1 MPYQKFSEYLPKKSL
16 EHHSDMHL
24 HKNSHKNNGK
34 QFEAGVVFADLLLNC
49 HFSNEN
55 IIQKVCSVS
64 LNLKP

>member
-1 MPYQKFSEYLPKKSL
+1 MPYQKFSEYLPKNSL

-24 HKNSHKNNGK
+24 YKNKNNGK
-34 QFEAGVVFADLLLNC
+34 QFEAVVFADLLLNC

-64 LNLKP
+64 LNLKT